1 MNSAARTDVCRVIVV
16 GPRRQAEIALPAHVP
31 LADLFPAL
39 AVYAGIDRAAV
50 AQAPGGWV
58 LQRLGQPPF
67 EPHLSPAQARLADG
81 ELIYLRPAV
90 AELPAV
96 AFDDIAD
103 AIAGVHGKPDRW
115 AAGDARRAGLGAAMV
130 LLLAGAAVIAR
141 AGPPWT
147 VPAEVAA
154 AMAAVLV
161 VAAVGA
167 SRAGGDAGAGIVLG
181 CAALPYAFL
190 AGLAS
195 QARLGPLPH
204 AGVLGLLAGFAAV
217 MLTAILAA
225 VGVAAGP
232 PVFSGVAA
240 AAAAGLAA
248 AWITYTVHS
257 VTATAASVVVV
268 TVALALTPLVP
279 ALAFRLARVNLPPV
293 PATIEDLRGEDAG
306 LPVAQ
311 VAVRAEIADRF
322 VTGAACALGLL
333 GAGTEITLGFGGGL
347 LVPVTGLVL
356 AEVLLLRS
364 RLFRGRI
371 QRLWLMIPGYGG
383 PAWLAVTAA
392 RRPMPVGHLALTLL
406 VLLAGAA
413 MVAGIGCWLRSGRP
427 SPFWGRV
434 ADTADTLG
442 MISLIPL
449 ALAVAGVFG
458 RLHGLGG

>member
-1 MNSAARTDVCRVIVV
+1 MNSATGTDVCRVIVV

-39 AVYAGIDRAAV
+39 AGYAGIDRAAV

-81 ELIYLRPAV
+81 ELIYLRPAA
-90 AELPAV
+90 AELPEA
-96 AFDDIAD
+96 ACDDIAD

-115 AAGDARRAGLGAAMV
+115 AAGDARRAGLGAGVV

-147 VPAEVAA
+147 VPAEVAT

-161 VAAVGA
+161 VAAAGA

-190 AGLAS
+190 AGLAF
-195 QARLGPLPH
+195 QATLGPLPH

-217 MLTAILAA
+217 MLTAIVAA
-225 VGVAAGP
+225 AGVAAGP
-232 PVFSGVAA
+232 PVFSGVAV
-240 AAAAGLAA
+240 AAAAGVAA
-248 AWITYTVHS
+248 AWFSYTVHS
-257 VTATAASVVVV
+257 VTATAAAVVVV

-293 PATIEDLRGEDAG
+293 PATMEDLRGEEAG
-306 LPVAQ
+306 LPAAD
-311 VAVRAEIADRF
+311 VAVRAETADRF

-333 GAGTEITLGFGGGL
+333 GAGAEITLGFGGGL

-356 AEVLLLRS
+356 AAVLLLRS
-364 RLFRGRI
+364 RLFRGLL

-383 PAWLAVTAA
+383 PALLAVMAA
-392 RRPMPVGHLALTLL
+392 RRAMPVGHLALTLL
-406 VLLAGAA
+406 VLLAGAGV
-413 MVAGIGCWLRSGRP
+413 VAGIGCWLRNGRP

-449 ALAVAGVFG
+449 ALGVAGVFG